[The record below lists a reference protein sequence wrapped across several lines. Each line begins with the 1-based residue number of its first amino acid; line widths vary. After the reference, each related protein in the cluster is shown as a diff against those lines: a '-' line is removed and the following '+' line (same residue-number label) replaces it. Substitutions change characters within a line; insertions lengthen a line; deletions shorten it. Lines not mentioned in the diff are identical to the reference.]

1 LSYGLNPHPFKRYLT
16 ELNIFM
22 DTLLLTESTAWPGAQ
37 GYRNA
42 KECHTGTETSNE
54 DGAFSHA
61 GVNTGVMIV
70 MEKTSS
76 MENQVPIAMVE
87 ESKRFKE
94 WEIDALIN
102 YIISNCH
109 IPAKQK
115 AVLIYDLADRTSR
128 ECGAKHPELLRL
140 TTALFLFF
148 NDLSLH
154 LKLEEQVLFPNILQL
169 NKKIRS
175 EGLGTY
181 TTFGFIRSSSNTM
194 HEEHDAIIENLKS
207 FRGLTND
214 YTSPSDASGSHHRLL
229 VLMKEF
235 ENDLIL
241 QLYLENNILF
251 PKAIEMDERTVG
263 YENL

>member
-1 LSYGLNPHPFKRYLT
+1 MDLTRIRLNAIKNRLTICMTILPF
-16 ELNIFM
+16 
-22 DTLLLTESTAWPGAQ
+22 
-37 GYRNA
+37 
-42 KECHTGTETSNE
+42 TETT
-54 DGAFSHA
+54 ACP
-61 GVNTGVMIV
+61 GVAKGYQNVEECNPGT
-70 MEKTSS
+70 KTSKDHKEFCQAGIQS
-76 MENQVPIAMVE
+76 DMMTEKINPVENRTPIAMVE

-148 NDLSLH
+148 DDLLRH
-154 LKLEEQVLFPNILQL
+154 LKVEEQVLFPNMLQL

-175 EGLGTY
+175 GGLGTY
-181 TTFGFIRSSSNTM
+181 TTFGFIKSSSNTM
-194 HEEHDAIIENLKS
+194 HEGHDAIIESLKS

-214 YTSPSDASGSHHRLL
+214 YKSPSDASGSHHRLL